1 MHRRFGSI
9 ILDTAFRYLIP
20 FIVMFSLYVLVHGE
34 FSPGGGFQ
42 AGVLLAVVV
51 IVVRLV
57 QGREARWGI
66 GRRGAVVLACVGTLI
81 YAGIGLLTTAWGGNV
96 LDYGALPLGEH
107 EPEVRALGILG
118 IEIGVAVAIMGVFI
132 LMFDLLTGGEEEE

>member
-1 MHRRFGSI
+1 MYRRFGSI

-20 FIVMFSLYVLVHGE
+20 FIIVFSIYVLVHGE

-51 IVVRLV
+51 ILVRLV
-57 QGREARWGI
+57 QGRGARWGI
-66 GRRGAVVLACVGTLI
+66 SRRGAVALACIGTLI
-81 YAGIGLLTTAWGGNV
+81 YAGIGLLTTLWGGNV

-107 EPEVRALGILG
+107 GPEVRALGILG
-118 IEIGVAVAIMGVFI
+118 IEIGVTIAIMGVFI
-132 LMFDLLTGGEEEE
+132 LIFDLLTGEEE